1 MRTEADLIQN
11 LKDAG
16 YPEELIG
23 SFMDFYR
30 SGRIK
35 DGLRLLGKHRRYLL
49 DGVHAEERKINCLD
63 YMVYHLEK
71 ENGT

>member
-16 YPEELIG
+16 CPEELIR
-23 SFMDFYR
+23 SFMELYQN
-30 SGRIK
+30 GRVK
-35 DGLRLLGKHRRYLL
+35 DGLRLLQQHRRALL

-63 YMVYHLEK
+63 YMVYYLEK
-71 ENGT
+71 EN

>member
-16 YPEELIG
+16 CPEEL
-23 SFMDFYR
+23 SQQFMESYR

-35 DGLRLLGKHRRYLL
+35 DGLRLLQQHRRALL
-49 DGVHAEERKINCLD
+49 DGVHEEERKINCLD

-71 ENGT
+71 EI

>member
-1 MRTEADLIQN
+1 MRTEADLIRN

-16 YPEELIG
+16 CPEQLIS
-23 SFMDFYR
+23 SFMDLYR
-30 SGRIK
+30 NGRVK
-35 DGLRLLGKHRRYLL
+35 DGLRLLQQHRRALL

-71 ENGT
+71 EN

>member
-16 YPEELIG
+16 CPEEL
-23 SFMDFYR
+23 SQQFMESYR

-35 DGLRLLGKHRRYLL
+35 DGLRLLQQHRR
-49 DGVHAEERKINCLD
+49 ALD

-71 ENGT
+71 EA